1 MPGRIGAVPRS
12 IEKAQAMPHGMR
24 FHGGC
29 SRRHA
34 ALTLSASGLGVNLPA
49 GTAKSLHVHAALQA
63 WCIETFNKARAAEH
77 RQGLNYIL
85 SGADTPTRRSAVAM
99 TVRTA
104 PISARRAWVCPASSV
119 MTRSAR

>member
-1 MPGRIGAVPRS
+1 M
-12 IEKAQAMPHGMR
+12 
-24 FHGGC
+24 
-29 SRRHA
+29 
-34 ALTLSASGLGVNLPA
+34 SASGRVTMAA

-63 WCIETFNKARAAEH
+63 WCMETFCQSHRAAEH

-104 PISARRAWVCPASSV
+104 PINARRACVCPASSV